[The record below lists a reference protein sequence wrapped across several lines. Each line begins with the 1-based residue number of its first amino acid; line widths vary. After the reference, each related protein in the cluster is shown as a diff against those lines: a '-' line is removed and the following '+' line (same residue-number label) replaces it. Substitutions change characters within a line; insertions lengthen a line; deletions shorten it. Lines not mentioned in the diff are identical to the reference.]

1 VAGCRANS
9 SNNPVNHLCVIK
21 YFAYNEAHMRALRT
35 LLILSVTL
43 LLTIASCTPQMTP
56 TPIPPARPT
65 ATPIPYVPDTIKGS
79 FRNQIGIL
87 EENMPRSK
95 SEGYVVPTD
104 EEQADFAEVVSKI
117 YRNELGAAT
126 ELLAQNHYT
135 FHYYVDRGDDYA
147 VSYLLREQ
155 RPIQKG
161 WGLYAFRVNS
171 TSNIIVE
178 APHPLYDR
186 RTPSIALDVYRALD
200 ARALLIAGAHRNAN
214 RDGMA
219 DVAHAANS
227 IFQTIHE
234 SLPQEVGLL
243 SEDVVILQIHG
254 FHTTKHEGYPQ
265 AVLGFG
271 RNTAL
276 AESTLAQELEA
287 ALTEQGIKVG
297 LCVEDAWRDLCGR
310 TNGQGAVSNGA
321 AFIHIELDELI
332 RKNDEAFVAALVQV
346 FGQ

>member
-1 VAGCRANS
+1 MS
-9 SNNPVNHLCVIK
+9 PTPVT
-21 YFAYNEAHMRALRT
+21 YP
-35 LLILSVTL
+35 
-43 LLTIASCTPQMTP
+43 TI
-56 TPIPPARPT
+56 TPIPPT
-65 ATPIPYVPDTIKGS
+65 ASPVLETIKGS

-104 EEQADFAEVVSKI
+104 REQADFAKVVSMI
-117 YRNELGAAT
+117 YSNELGPAAD
-126 ELLAQNHYT
+126 LLSQNNYT
-135 FHYYVDRGDDYA
+135 LNFYVDRGDDYA
-147 VSYLLREQ
+147 ISYLLREQ

-161 WGLYAFRVNS
+161 WGLYALRVNS
-171 TSNIIVE
+171 PSTIIVE

-214 RDGMA
+214 RDGSA
-219 DVAHAANS
+219 DVAHATNS
-227 IFQTIHE
+227 VFQSVHE
-234 SLPQEVGLL
+234 SLSRELGVSSG
-243 SEDVVILQIHG
+243 DVVILQIHG

-276 AESTLAQELEA
+276 AETTVARELEA
-287 ALTEQGIKVG
+287 ALTEHGIKVG
-297 LCVEDAWRDLCGR
+297 LCLEDAWRDLCGR

-321 AFIHIELDELI
+321 IFIHIELDELI
-332 RKNDEAFVAALVQV
+332 RKNDEAFIAAIVQV
-346 FGQ
+346 FGK